1 MHQDKLIA
9 VGRVKS
15 FLFGHFIFLLLFQWN
30 FLMLQ
35 KLLSS
40 SYQLRR
46 GDLER
51 VEEEGQRLR
60 VRERERERV
69 RVNQEGKGTF
79 TQVALPRRLILL
91 VLGDRKFLTPKTF

>member
-9 VGRVKS
+9 VRRVKS
-15 FLFGHFIFLLLFQWN
+15 FLFERFIFLLLFQWN
-30 FLMLQ
+30 FLMLR
-35 KLLSS
+35 KLLCS

-60 VRERERERV
+60 VRERERERA
-69 RVNQEGKGTF
+69 RVNQEGKGNF
-79 TQVALPRRLILL
+79 TQVALPRRLIML

>member
-35 KLLSS
+35 KLLCS

-60 VRERERERV
+60 VRERERTCSCEPGRK
-69 RVNQEGKGTF
+69 RHLHSSSPA
-79 TQVALPRRLILL
+79 TQVDLAGI
-91 VLGDRKFLTPKTF
+91 G

>member
-1 MHQDKLIA
+1 
-9 VGRVKS
+9 
-15 FLFGHFIFLLLFQWN
+15 
-30 FLMLQ
+30 MLQ
-35 KLLSS
+35 KLLCS